1 MFKKALLFLFLSII
15 NRWKTIM
22 LLYHQHPCKEG
33 VCMIANK
40 TPAYALFFVAALL
53 IALSALPTAHAAA
66 LIHGSIYN
74 LELEKLEKAVV
85 DISTSPK
92 QRLVSADGT
101 YAFTVEKGV
110 YVIRAQY
117 KENATLLITEER
129 VVVKEDGS
137 YVFDLFLLPSFE
149 AEDEILAETSLDV
162 DDVLIE
168 EKRIVRYGIFAVSGI
183 IVLVAIYLFYQFMT
197 NPERRK
203 KKAPA
208 PEGGSEK
215 EEKEEEDG
223 DDRVE
228 DKVAETILALLKK
241 NDGRATQKELRKD
254 LPLSEAKISLVLT
267 ELESAGKIRKIK
279 KGRGNIIILNKKAGK
294 KEANDAEEKERKDE
308 L

>member
-1 MFKKALLFLFLSII
+1 
-15 NRWKTIM
+15 M
-22 LLYHQHPCKEG
+22 LLYHQHPFGKG
-33 VCMIANK
+33 VPMIANK
-40 TPAYALFFVAALL
+40 TPAYALFFGIALL

-117 KENATLLITEER
+117 KENATLLTTEER

-137 YVFDLFLLPSFE
+137 YVFDLFLLPSFD

-168 EKRIVRYGIFAVSGI
+168 EKRAVRYGIFAVSGV

-208 PEGGSEK
+208 PEGGPKKEEKEK
-215 EEKEEEDG
+215 EEKEEKES
-223 DDRVE
+223 DDKVE

-241 NDGRATQKELRKD
+241 NDGRATQKELRKH

-279 KGRGNIIILNKKAGK
+279 KGRGNIIILNTKAGK

>member
-1 MFKKALLFLFLSII
+1 
-15 NRWKTIM
+15 M
-22 LLYHQHPCKEG
+22 LLYHQHTFKEG

-40 TPAYALFFVAALL
+40 TPAYALFFGIALL

-92 QRLVSADGT
+92 QRMVSADGT

-117 KENATLLITEER
+117 KENATLLTTEER

-168 EKRIVRYGIFAVSGI
+168 EKRVVRYGIFAVSGI
-183 IVLVAIYLFYQFMT
+183 IVLIAIYLFYQFMT

-208 PEGGSEK
+208 PESGQREK
-215 EEKEEEDG
+215 EREKEKEEEKEG

-241 NDGRATQKELRKD
+241 NDGRATQKELRKH

-279 KGRGNIIILNKKAGK
+279 KGRGNIIILNTKAGK

>member
-1 MFKKALLFLFLSII
+1 
-15 NRWKTIM
+15 M
-22 LLYHQHPCKEG
+22 LLYHRHPFEEG
-33 VCMIANK
+33 VLMIANR
-40 TPAYALFFVAALL
+40 TPAYALLFIFTLL

-110 YVIRAQY
+110 YIIRAQY
-117 KENATLLITEER
+117 KENATLLATEER

-168 EKRIVRYGIFAVSGI
+168 EKRVVRYGIFAVSGI
-183 IVLVAIYLFYQFMT
+183 IVLVAIYLFYKFMA

-203 KKAPA
+203 KKASA
-208 PEGGSEK
+208 PESDPKK
-215 EEKEEEDG
+215 EEKEEEKEG

-228 DKVAETILALLKK
+228 DKVAETILTLLKK
-241 NDGRATQKELRKD
+241 NDGRATQKELRKH

-279 KGRGNIIILNKKAGK
+279 KGRGNIIILNKKVEK
-294 KEANDAEEKERKDE
+294 KEANDAEEKNRKDQP
-308 L
+308 

>member
-1 MFKKALLFLFLSII
+1 
-15 NRWKTIM
+15 
-22 LLYHQHPCKEG
+22 
-33 VCMIANK
+33 MIANK
-40 TPAYALFFVAALL
+40 TPAYALLFGIALL
-53 IALSALPTAHAAA
+53 IALSALPTVHAAA

-117 KENATLLITEER
+117 KENATLLTTEER

-168 EKRIVRYGIFAVSGI
+168 EKRVVRYGIFAVSGI

-208 PEGGSEK
+208 SEGGQREK
-215 EEKEEEDG
+215 EREKEKEDADEERDG
-223 DDRVE
+223 KKERE
-228 DKVAETILALLKK
+228 QAEKQEEEESQDKVAENVITLLKK
-241 NDGRATQKELRKD
+241 NDGRATQKELRKH